1 MDNGLFQRM
10 SAFSRR
16 QQQVFGLCC
25 LFYGIWLCAVI
36 ISEQGRE
43 VAASPLR
50 QPDPP
55 DMRMY
60 LDAPINPNRADAQ
73 ELQLLPGIGP
83 ALAERIVAYR
93 REHGDFDSLEA
104 LDQVKGIGPKTLQNI
119 RHYLTFADPPQTF

>member
-1 MDNGLFQRM
+1 
-10 SAFSRR
+10 
-16 QQQVFGLCC
+16 
-25 LFYGIWLCAVI
+25 
-36 ISEQGRE
+36 
-43 VAASPLR
+43 
-50 QPDPP
+50 
-55 DMRMY
+55 MY

-119 RHYLTFADPPQTF
+119 RYYLIFAEPPQAF

>member
-1 MDNGLFQRM
+1 MPHLNHM
-10 SAFSRR
+10 SVFSKR

-25 LFYGIWLCAVI
+25 LFYGIWLCAAI

-60 LDAPINPNRADAQ
+60 LDAPINPNWADAQ
-73 ELQLLPGIGP
+73 ELQLLPSHLYLIQE
-83 ALAERIVAYR
+83 AAKLKSCSRCR
-93 REHGDFDSLEA
+93 R
-104 LDQVKGIGPKTLQNI
+104 T
-119 RHYLTFADPPQTF
+119 